1 MLIVIPTYRRN
12 ATLKWVLQSLV
23 QCRTE
28 SISEPIRVLVVNNY
42 PPAREEI
49 TAIVSDFSHEKRFE
63 WDILYREKT
72 LPPVE
77 NWYSAIFEKALP
89 NEVVFINSDDDL
101 FFPGS
106 IESRFAEIE
115 RLGAEMLLAQIDSG
129 LFFCK
134 QATRTYYVSDFSDT
148 EECSSA
154 LLNMGSVYSFAPQHL
169 SNHCY
174 RNTDKLR
181 TGYEKAMLWC
191 NAQDWLDY
199 HNRTLYITLYLPYAI
214 LLSGGTVAGLR
225 RRCIIRGRDAEE
237 IAEAKYGITG
247 WSHGFAV
254 LCALGVL
261 GNAELRDIKQL
272 DIIRVQYREEFAR
285 WFLTCLWD
293 SRVDRSML
301 FETLRRVELPISQLL
316 SVKTLYGFKLIL
328 GDLLHMRGVRLRRAC
343 ARNSIATEM
352 FMKQLAESHDR

>member
-28 SISEPIRVLVVNNY
+28 SIPEPIRVLVVNNY
-42 PPAREEI
+42 PPGKEGI

-77 NWYSAIFEKALP
+77 NWYSAIFVKALP

-101 FFPGS
+101 FFPWS
-106 IESRFAEIE
+106 LENRFAEID
-115 RLGAEMLLAQIDSG
+115 RLGVEMLLAQIDSG

-134 QATRTYYVSDFSDT
+134 QATRTYYVSDSL
-148 EECSSA
+148 EMAECSAS
-154 LLNMGSVYSFAPQHL
+154 LLNMRNVCSFNPQHL

-174 RNTDKLR
+174 RNTEEFR
-181 TGYEKAMLWC
+181 AGYEKAMSWC

-199 HNRTLYITLYLPYAI
+199 HSRTLFITLYLPYAI

-237 IAEAKYGITG
+237 IAEARYGVPS

-261 GNAELRDIKQL
+261 GNAELKDIQQL
-272 DIIRVQYREEFAR
+272 DTIRIQYREEFAR
-285 WFLTCLWD
+285 WFLTCLRD
-293 SRVDRSML
+293 PRVDRSVL
-301 FETLRRVELPISQLL
+301 FETLRRVDFPIAQLL
-316 SVKTLYGFKLIL
+316 SVKTLYGIKLIL
-328 GDLLHMRGVRLRRAC
+328 ADLMRVRGVRLQRAC
-343 ARNSIATEM
+343 ARNSIATEV
-352 FMKQLAESHDR
+352 FMKQLAEPHD